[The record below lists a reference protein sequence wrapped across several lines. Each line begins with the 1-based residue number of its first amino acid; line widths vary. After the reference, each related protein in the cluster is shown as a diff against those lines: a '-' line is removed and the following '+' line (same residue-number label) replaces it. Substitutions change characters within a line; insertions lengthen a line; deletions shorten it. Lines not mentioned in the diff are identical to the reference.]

1 MYLSNIILT
10 YNSQKK
16 TPSPPIKG
24 VKFGELQVK
33 EEVTCVLPWPNSMQK
48 IYQCAYKVTALSP
61 S

>member
-1 MYLSNIILT
+1 MYVSNTILT

-33 EEVTCVLPWPNSMQK
+33 EEATWDLPWPNSMQK
-48 IYQCAYKVTALSP
+48 I
-61 S
+61 